1 MQMIAGERHTV
12 DGKVKLLR
20 VSGRLHAI
28 NCNRQQRLG
37 RTHGSLSAIPNVV
50 AVLVAPQVKERIV
63 RQRLVTRR
71 RLVSI
76 QSTKLPV
83 PLSPTCLHD
92 DHQNFNF
99 LFRLR

>member
-20 VSGRLHAI
+20 VAGRLHAI
-28 NCNRQQRLG
+28 NCNRQQRL
-37 RTHGSLSAIPNVV
+37 RHTHGSLSAIPNVA
-50 AVLVAPQVKERIV
+50 AVLVAQQVEERIIH
-63 RQRLVTRR
+63 QRLVIRR
-71 RLVSI
+71 RLTSI
-76 QSTKLPV
+76 QRTELPV
-83 PLSPTCLHD
+83 PLSSTRLHD